1 MGVQRVAPRPVTVF
15 VDDGERAPVILGDR
29 GIRARD
35 EGDMVL
41 VVVEF
46 DDLGGDVG
54 FEGGDIV
61 GSSGRA

>member
-1 MGVQRVAPRPVTVF
+1 VTVF

-29 GIRARD
+29 GLRARD